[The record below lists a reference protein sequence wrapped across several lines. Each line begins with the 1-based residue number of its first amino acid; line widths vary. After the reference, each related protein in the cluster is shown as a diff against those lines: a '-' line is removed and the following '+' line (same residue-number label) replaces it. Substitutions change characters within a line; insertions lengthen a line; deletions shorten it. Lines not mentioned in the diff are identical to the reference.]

1 MAKEFKRLST
11 SVRPSN
17 YNVTFHPN
25 LETFK
30 FTGSE
35 TVDIEVYCIIFFS
48 NFKG

>member
-1 MAKEFKRLST
+1 MGKKEFKRLSR

-17 YNVTFHPN
+17 YNITIHPN

-35 TVDIEVYCIIFFS
+35 VVDIEVLFCIY
-48 NFKG
+48 